1 MAGAIRGC
9 MSGVISRTLSGVM
22 SGATPRAMPGVMFGG
37 GVGRVLLGVIAGLAL
52 TPLSGIVS
60 GPIAQAFIPDA
71 GRTMKAIARVNR
83 SSGRSQAFQLE
94 LTMRIGDRPPIAQ
107 GQLITHPS
115 GLARLELRGYNGR
128 VDRYLLSGRELLGA
142 KDGVRLDRPQPM
154 LQPLFFLQ
162 PSSEETLRAALE
174 AFGILSDSIGLAP
187 CGEQDCFVIGDPRL
201 AAPLPEAARVSGL
214 AEREVLED
222 PLEAKLSIDGLE
234 AVGEDAAGDL
244 SEVDLG
250 ALLEGPELVIGG
262 DALLPRL
269 WVDTEDLQ
277 VRRIDRASGV
287 FTIFGPIVSFDKL
300 RVPAWFEIHEPGTDP
315 IRFEVDRAV
324 QMNAPP
330 QAFSRKWLLA
340 PIDPPEP
347 GADVGDSRGDSGAST
362 SPVQRSN

>member
-1 MAGAIRGC
+1 

-22 SGATPRAMPGVMFGG
+22 SGATSRVMPGVMFRG

-201 AAPLPEAARVSGL
+201 AAPLPEAALVSGL
-214 AEREVLED
+214 AEREV
-222 PLEAKLSIDGLE
+222 
-234 AVGEDAAGDL
+234 
-244 SEVDLG
+244 
-250 ALLEGPELVIGG
+250 LEGPELVIGG

-340 PIDPPEP
+340 PVDPPEP
-347 GADVGDSRGDSGAST
+347 GAGADVGDSRGDSGASR

>member
-1 MAGAIRGC
+1 
-9 MSGVISRTLSGVM
+9 
-22 SGATPRAMPGVMFGG
+22 MPGVMFRG

-201 AAPLPEAARVSGL
+201 AAPLPEAALVSGL
-214 AEREVLED
+214 AEREV
-222 PLEAKLSIDGLE
+222 
-234 AVGEDAAGDL
+234 
-244 SEVDLG
+244 
-250 ALLEGPELVIGG
+250 LEGPELVIGG

-340 PIDPPEP
+340 PVDPPEP
-347 GADVGDSRGDSGAST
+347 GAGADVGDSRGDSGASR

>member
-1 MAGAIRGC
+1 
-9 MSGVISRTLSGVM
+9 
-22 SGATPRAMPGVMFGG
+22 MPGVMFRG

-201 AAPLPEAARVSGL
+201 AAPLPEAALVSGL
-214 AEREVLED
+214 AEREV
-222 PLEAKLSIDGLE
+222 
-234 AVGEDAAGDL
+234 
-244 SEVDLG
+244 
-250 ALLEGPELVIGG
+250 LEGPELVIGG

-340 PIDPPEP
+340 PVDPPEP
-347 GADVGDSRGDSGAST
+347 GAGADVGDSRGDSGAST